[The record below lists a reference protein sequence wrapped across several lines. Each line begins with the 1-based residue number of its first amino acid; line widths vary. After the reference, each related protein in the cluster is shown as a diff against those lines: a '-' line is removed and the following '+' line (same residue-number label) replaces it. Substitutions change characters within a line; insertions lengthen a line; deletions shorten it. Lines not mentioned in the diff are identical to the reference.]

1 MGGIHQLSVHY
12 LSGLVNVLVVLVLL
26 FLGFG
31 PRRTAAA
38 AHMTWAKLVPA
49 EGSIRALAKRAGLVL
64 SLVLW
69 R

>member
-1 MGGIHQLSVHY
+1 MSAHY

-26 FLGFG
+26 FLGLG

-38 AHMTWAKLVPA
+38 ARMTRVKLVPA
-49 EGSIRALAKRAGLVL
+49 GGSARVLVKRVVLVL
-64 SLVLW
+64 SLGLW

>member
-1 MGGIHQLSVHY
+1 MSVHY

-31 PRRTAAA
+31 PRRTAAL
-38 AHMTWAKLVPA
+38 AHMTWVKLVPA
-49 EGSIRALAKRAGLVL
+49 GGSARALAKRVGPVL
-64 SLVLW
+64 SLGLW

>member
-1 MGGIHQLSVHY
+1 LSAHY
-12 LSGLVNVLVVLVLL
+12 LSGLINVLVVLVLL
-26 FLGFG
+26 FLGLG

-38 AHMTWAKLVPA
+38 ARMTWVKLVPA
-49 EGSIRALAKRAGLVL
+49 GGSARALAKRAGLVF